1 MDKICYSDKPYCAIT
16 SCACGL
22 YRNLML
28 CERLAGRT
36 GILLKFNFLTAITYI
51 YFHANVYYHI
61 SMKGENI

>member
-1 MDKICYSDKPYCAIT
+1 
-16 SCACGL
+16 
-22 YRNLML
+22 ML

-61 SMKGENI
+61 SMKGEDI